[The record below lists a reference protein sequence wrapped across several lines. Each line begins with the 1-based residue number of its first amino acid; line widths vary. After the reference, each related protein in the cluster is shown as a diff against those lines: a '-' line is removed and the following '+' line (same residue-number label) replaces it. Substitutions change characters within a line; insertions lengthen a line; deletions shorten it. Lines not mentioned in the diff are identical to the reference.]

1 MSEKI
6 AGYPVS
12 NRRYKL
18 LGIPFLLFAIY
29 LALPLSEPLFP
40 DDYSS
45 VVVDADDQILRVFLN
60 QRQQWHLPP
69 RADLAVPA
77 KLERAVLCFE
87 DHRFHLHPGVDPLAL
102 VRAVWQALS
111 SGRVISG
118 ASTLTMQVTR
128 LAQPKPRTLINKLL
142 EMGQALRVE
151 LRYTKEEILRLY
163 LDHAPYGGN
172 IVGYQAAALRYFGKS
187 PEQLTWGEAAT
198 LAVLPNAPGLISP
211 LTDTAKLRAR
221 RAHLLRKLHHEGH
234 LDGETLQLARLEPIP
249 HRAHPFPLHA
259 PHLTRTL
266 RQKRGGWTSTTL
278 KRPLQQRL
286 EELVRRHLDHLQ
298 RQGIHNAAVLAAETE
313 SGLVR
318 AYVGSQ
324 NFFDA
329 TTQGQVDGVRASR
342 SSGSLLKPFLYALS
356 MDEGLVLPQT
366 LIHDVPTYYGAFAP
380 HNANRSYT
388 GLVPVREALIHSL
401 NVPAVRLLNAY
412 GLYPFYLFL
421 QEAGLSTLFR
431 RADEYGLPLII
442 GGAEV
447 TLWEMAALYRGL
459 ARGGRFAPLQVLM
472 EQPADRQE
480 TRSISAGACYLTLE
494 MLRQVHRPGAEYYW
508 QQYQDRWPLAWK
520 TGTSYGQRDAWAV
533 GVSPQWT
540 IAVWVGNF
548 DGEGNAQLGG
558 ARSAGPLLFDI
569 FNGLPRDTEY
579 RWFTRPDEDLVY
591 AEICRDTGFLAG
603 PHCEARV
610 ETDAPR
616 HMKPLPICPYHRT
629 IQVSTDETHQVCSLC
644 WEPGDHHPVHRLD
657 FPAEVAQHMLGR
669 LGDRLPPHNPTCPV
683 QDDTQPLQIV
693 YPRENAR
700 LWLPRDLDG
709 SRQQLV
715 MRVAHRNADP
725 SLFWYLDDRFIGNTH
740 SRHTRAATVD
750 RGWHTLEVVDATGYR
765 DRSRFYVDRRE

>member
-1 MSEKI
+1 MSI
-6 AGYPVS
+6 
-12 NRRYKL
+12 RLYKL

-29 LALPLSEPLFP
+29 LALPLSKPLFP
-40 DDYSS
+40 DDYST
-45 VVVDADDQILRVFLN
+45 VVADADGQILRVFLN

-69 RADLAVPA
+69 RADLTIPA

-87 DHRFHLHPGVDPLAL
+87 DRRFLSHPGIDPLAL
-102 VRAVWQALS
+102 ARAVWQTLS
-111 SGRVISG
+111 SGRVVSG

-128 LAQPKPRTLINKLL
+128 LAQPKPRTLTNKLL
-142 EMGQALRVE
+142 EMGKALRVE

-187 PEQLTWGEAAT
+187 PDQLTWGEAAT

-211 LTDTAKLRAR
+211 LTDTTRLQIR
-221 RAHLLRKLHHEGH
+221 RDQLLRRLHHAGY
-234 LDGETLQLARLEPIP
+234 LDVETLRLARLEPIP
-249 HRAHPFPLHA
+249 NRVRPFPLHA
-259 PHLTRTL
+259 PHLARTL
-266 RQKRGGWTSTTL
+266 RPERGDWVSTTL

-286 EELVRRHLDHLQ
+286 EELVRQHLDYLQ

-318 AYVGSQ
+318 AYIGSQ
-324 NFFDA
+324 NFFDIE
-329 TTQGQVDGVRASR
+329 TQGQVDGVRAPR

-380 HNANRSYT
+380 HNANRNYT

-447 TLWEMAALYRGL
+447 TLWEMASLYRSL
-459 ARGGRFAPLQVLM
+459 ARGGRFTPLQVLT
-472 EQPADRQE
+472 ENPVDRQE
-480 TRSISAGACYLTLE
+480 TRSISPGACYLTLE

-533 GVSPQWT
+533 GVNPQWT

-569 FNGLPRDTEY
+569 FNALPRDAEN
-579 RWFTRPDEDLVY
+579 RWFTRADEDLVY

-603 PHCEARV
+603 PHCEIKV
-610 ETDAPR
+610 EADAPR
-616 HMKPLPICPYHRT
+616 HMKPLPVCPYHRT
-629 IQVSTDETHQVCSLC
+629 VQVSEDETHQVCSLC

-657 FPAEVAQHMLGR
+657 FPAEVAQHMRGR
-669 LGDRLPPHNPTCPV
+669 FGDRLPPHNPACPV
-683 QDDTQPLQIV
+683 QDDTHPLQIT

-709 SRQQLV
+709 NRQQLV

-725 SLFWYLDDRFIGNTH
+725 NLFWYLDDRFIGNTRSH
-740 SRHTRAATVD
+740 HTRAATVD

-765 DRSRFYVDRRE
+765 DQSRFYVDRRE

>member
-1 MSEKI
+1 MLS
-6 AGYPVS
+6 
-12 NRRYKL
+12 RRYKL

-29 LALPLSEPLFP
+29 LALPLPAPLFP
-40 DDYSS
+40 DDYST
-45 VVVDADDQILRVFLN
+45 VVADADGRLLRVFLN

-69 RADLAVPA
+69 RTDLAVPI

-87 DHRFHLHPGVDPLAL
+87 DHRFRTHPGVDPLAL
-102 VRAVWQALS
+102 LRATWQNLS

-142 EMGQALRVE
+142 EIGQALRVE
-151 LRYTKEEILRLY
+151 LRYSKEEILRLY

-172 IVGYQAAALRYFGKS
+172 IVGYQAAALRYFGKP

-211 LTDTAKLRAR
+211 LTDTTKLQAR
-221 RAHLLRKLHHEGH
+221 RDRLLRRLHQAKY
-234 LDGETLQLARLEPIP
+234 LDKETFQLARLEPIP
-249 HRAHPFPLHA
+249 DTVHPFPLHA
-259 PHLTRTL
+259 PHLARAL
-266 RQKRGGWTSTTL
+266 RPERGRWISTTL
-278 KRPLQQRL
+278 ERPLQQRA

-298 RQGIHNAAVLAAETE
+298 RQGIRNAAALAAETE

-329 TTQGQVDGVRASR
+329 AAQGQVDGVRAPR

-366 LIHDVPTYYGAFAP
+366 LIHDLPTYYGAFAP

-388 GLVPVREALIHSL
+388 GLVPVRDALIHSL

-447 TLWEMAALYRGL
+447 TLWEIAGLYRGL
-459 ARGGRFAPLQVLM
+459 AREGRFAPLRVSP
-472 EQPADRQE
+472 EVSVDRE
-480 TRSISAGACYLTLE
+480 EAGLISAGASHLTLD
-494 MLRQVHRPGAEYYW
+494 MLRQVQRPGAEYYW
-508 QQYQDRWPLAWK
+508 QQYQNRWPLAWK

-548 DGEGNAQLGG
+548 DGEGNAELGG

-569 FNGLPRDTEY
+569 FNSLPRDSDD
-579 RWFTRPDEDLVY
+579 RWFTRPNEDLVY

-603 PHCEARV
+603 PHCRAKVEA
-610 ETDAPR
+610 DAPR
-616 HMKPLPICPYHRT
+616 QMKPLPVCPYHRT
-629 IQVSTDETHQVCSLC
+629 VQVSEDETHQVCSLC
-644 WEPGDHHPVHRLD
+644 WEPGNHHSVRRLS
-657 FPAEVAQHMLGR
+657 FSAEVAQHMRGR
-669 LGDRLPPHNPTCPV
+669 LGNRLPPHNPACPV
-683 QDDTQPLQIV
+683 QGDTHPLQIV
-693 YPRENAR
+693 YPRANAR

-709 SRQQLV
+709 SRQRLV
-715 MRVAHRNADP
+715 MRVAHRSPEPNL
-725 SLFWYLDDRFIGNTH
+725 SWYLDDRFIGSTR
-740 SRHTRAATVD
+740 SRHTRAASVD
-750 RGWHTLEVVDATGYR
+750 RGWHTLEVVDATGHR